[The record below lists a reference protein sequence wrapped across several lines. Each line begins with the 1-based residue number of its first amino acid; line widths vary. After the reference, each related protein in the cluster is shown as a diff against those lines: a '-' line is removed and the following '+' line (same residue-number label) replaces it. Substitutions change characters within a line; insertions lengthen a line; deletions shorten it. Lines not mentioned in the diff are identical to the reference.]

1 MSAWPNFEG
10 AYIRTA
16 AVEGRVIIEG
26 EGLAGVT
33 VTLTGG
39 PGNDNYTKLTGD
51 NGEYAFTEL
60 RPGDY
65 QVSISGYDADDYE
78 FASSAHDVSVELD
91 ETETVSFT
99 GVLLRTSGISGRVS
113 VEGMGIPDIAVTLSG
128 AADATTMTDASG
140 QYAFAGLAAGDYTVS
155 IAVAS
160 AAYVFGS
167 MSETR
172 TVGDD
177 DSQIVNFEGD
187 HDTSASLS
195 VMLFIDEASKNDM
208 HDPGEDAF
216 PSAAMLQALQAAG
229 VQLPMLPVPVSLV
242 GPAVNRMKS
251 GALNLATG
259 QITFSDL
266 QAGSYQLQ
274 VGSIAALAAV
284 PGLPAAAAALLQDFE
299 YGGPAEGYAITIG
312 VAETATHNV
321 PVDITHTTVDF
332 TVALKHGDDPGPE
345 LEGATVTLYRDA
357 AGNTEIDSGET
368 GADGTV
374 AIRFARA
381 GGTMVHAEVSADG
394 YDVAAEGLQ
403 PVTWNPQSPM
413 HAASNE
419 ADIVNLN
426 VDVTV
431 SGATVTTEHGGGDA
445 LAGWAISVM
454 KGAAA
459 VEEAPGMLGADGTV
473 PFTATVGAGDLPV
486 TYTFAVAEDQDD
498 ELDGGETYE
507 GSDGMYMHDGLS
519 LAGTQGAATIEVQYT
534 SQTLKV
540 YVYQER
546 DQVHGYTGNVL
557 GGDVRMSELVDLEV
571 RQIGDNGLSRP
582 FSSADWDAAANTED
596 DEMGGYTFAHLPAE
610 ADVVVLADAVD
621 GYKLLDPYRLDTYR
635 NINENGVMGGAF
647 GEEGGYGHT
656 VSLCPLTKTQPI
668 GQDFGEC
675 GSFAVVSTHQ
685 VSGQVWKNGVR
696 KSGTGFS
703 TTSAAD
709 KRAAGTTVSLTPAE
723 GKNLA
728 GDAASFTAASS
739 NDVETIIDERTH
751 FDFGSMAAGV
761 YDLGLPDGWRAM
773 LGAVGSD
780 TKLDGA
786 LSPLGADVQLDITPA
801 TGTLYGFVRGNDG
814 FGLANVTVHVNGV
827 TATTDDL
834 GRYIVSGF
842 DAVRK
847 QVFVHTAREGFPNSA
862 TDSTNN
868 DTENHPNP
876 VPAFAAN
883 TVKPY
888 NIDLAGANATL
899 TVTGTI
905 TESGTA
911 APIKGVQIKV
921 DGAAPLNA
929 ATSGGSKGKLVTGD
943 DGTYTAIIPAKVHRQ
958 PQLHNGGEERLC
970 LHTRVI
976 PRPRP
981 SRDERNRQLHRLQ
994 GCHDFGQGGR
1004 CGWRTHERRYGQGAR
1019 RCSTRPNQSSRG
1031 FRNNHG
1037 DWDLQSRCGL
1047 GHLHDPSRGRGRR
1060 S

>member
-1 MSAWPNFEG
+1 MSRLKLLTMATLMALTITACDEGEPPITDIPPPPTPVGTISGTVTIDGTGATGITATLSSGATMATGAGGTFSFGGVEAGSYTVTISGYPADAAFPSATQAATIASDGQTVQLNFAGEYIRSSSLVGNVVAADPMMMGSDSNGDGRPDMLDGITVTLEGEHTMAEPQSTMEGGFAFTGLRAGSYTVMISGYPEDVKFETPSMTVEVGVGDVGMANFEG

-39 PGNDNYTKLTGD
+39 PGNDNYTKLTGAD
-51 NGEYAFTEL
+51 GGYAFTEL

-65 QVSISGYDADDYE
+65 QISISGYDPDDYE
-78 FASSAHDVSVELD
+78 FASSSHDVSVDLD

-113 VEGMGIPDIAVTLSG
+113 VEGMGIADIAVTLSG
-128 AADATTMTDASG
+128 AAADTTMTDASG

-160 AAYVFGS
+160 NAYVFDS
-167 MSETR
+167 MSSPV

-229 VQLPMLPVPVSLV
+229 VQLPPMLPVPVSLV
-242 GPAVNRMKS
+242 GPAVNRMQS

-274 VGSIAALAAV
+274 VGSLAALAAV

-312 VAETATHNV
+312 VAEPATHNV

-332 TVALKHGDDPGPE
+332 TVALKHGDDPGPA

-381 GGTMVHAEVSADG
+381 GGTMVHAAVSADG

-403 PVTWNPQSPM
+403 AVTWNSQSPR

-426 VDVTV
+426 VAVTV
-431 SGATVTTEHGGGDA
+431 SGATVTTEHGGGNA

-459 VEEAPGMLGADGTV
+459 VEGAPGMLGADGTV
-473 PFTATVGAGDLPV
+473 PFTATVGAGELPV
-486 TYTFAVAEDQDD
+486 TYTFAVAADQDD
-498 ELDGGETYE
+498 ELDGGETYK
-507 GSDGMYMHDGLS
+507 GSGGMYMHDGLS
-519 LAGTQGAATIEVQYT
+519 LAGTQGAATVEVQYT

-546 DQVHGYTGNVL
+546 DQVMGYTGNVL
-557 GGDVRMSELVDLEV
+557 GGDVRMSELVDLDV
-571 RQIGDNGLSRP
+571 RRIGDNGLSRP
-582 FSSADWDAAANTED
+582 FSSADWDAAENTED
-596 DEMGGYTFAHLPAE
+596 DEEGGYTFANLPADE
-610 ADVVVLADAVD
+610 DVVVLADARD

-635 NINENGVMGGAF
+635 NIDENGVMGGAF
-647 GEEGGYGHT
+647 GEEGGFGHT
-656 VSLCPLTKTQPI
+656 VSLCPLTNIAPA
-668 GQDFGEC
+668 GQDHGEC
-675 GSFAVVSTHQ
+675 GSFAVVSTHD
-685 VSGQVWKNGVR
+685 VSGLVWKRNV
-696 KSGTGFS
+696 KKDGTGFKEE
-703 TTSAAD
+703 D
-709 KRAAGTTVSLTPAE
+709 PKFVEGITVSLAPVQD
-723 GKNLA
+723 KNIA
-728 GDAASFTAASS
+728 GDGRSFTTLAK
-739 NDVETIIDERTH
+739 DDKETDDIDERNA
-751 FDFGSMAAGV
+751 FRRLRPRSSGRMEGEAGRQGER
-761 YDLGLPDGWRAM
+761 D
-773 LGAVGSD
+773 
-780 TKLDGA
+780 
-786 LSPLGADVQLDITPA
+786 
-801 TGTLYGFVRGNDG
+801 
-814 FGLANVTVHVNGV
+814 H
-827 TATTDDL
+827 
-834 GRYIVSGF
+834 
-842 DAVRK
+842 
-847 QVFVHTAREGFPNSA
+847 
-862 TDSTNN
+862 
-868 DTENHPNP
+868 
-876 VPAFAAN
+876 
-883 TVKPY
+883 
-888 NIDLAGANATL
+888 AGARSQPPRCRHQARHH
-899 TVTGTI
+899 
-905 TESGTA
+905 A
-911 APIKGVQIKV
+911 V
-921 DGAAPLNA
+921 DRHPL
-929 ATSGGSKGKLVTGD
+929 
-943 DGTYTAIIPAKVHRQ
+943 
-958 PQLHNGGEERLC
+958 RL
-970 LHTRVI
+970 R
-976 PRPRP
+976 
-981 SRDERNRQLHRLQ
+981 
-994 GCHDFGQGGR
+994 
-1004 CGWRTHERRYGQGAR
+1004 
-1019 RCSTRPNQSSRG
+1019 
-1031 FRNNHG
+1031 
-1037 DWDLQSRCGL
+1037 
-1047 GHLHDPSRGRGRR
+1047 
-1060 S
+1060 